1 MSDFEKYKQ
10 TNRNKLTKDIDNYI
24 NCISFIFDYNFIPGS
39 KIIKENQYIEKI
51 MQPICIREQTK
62 NQMEK
67 IIKVANTY
75 IDERIKK
82 GC

>member
-1 MSDFEKYKQ
+1 
-10 TNRNKLTKDIDNYI
+10 
-24 NCISFIFDYNFIPGS
+24 
-39 KIIKENQYIEKI
+39 